1 MAEKAEAADAADQ
14 APAQGGRKKKI
25 ILIVAALVLL
35 AAGGGAAYWFL
46 VKKPAD
52 KDGEHAEEQKAE
64 QAAKSKPP
72 VFFSLD
78 PFTVNLVSEAT
89 DRYLQV
95 GIDLKVSGPEVSDKI
110 KSHLPEIR
118 NGVLLLLTSKRVED
132 LTSAEGKNLLRE
144 EIRDVVNR
152 PIGFF
157 REPPAAPEGDKPV
170 PKAPEAGVTDVLL
183 TSFVI
188 Q

>member
-1 MAEKAEAADAADQ
+1 MAEKAEE
-14 APAQGGRKKKI
+14 APAQGGKKKKTLLI
-25 ILIVAALVLL
+25 IIAVLVLL

-46 VKKPAD
+46 VKQKHAD
-52 KDGEHAEEQKAE
+52 KEGEPTEEQKAE
-64 QAAKSKPP
+64 EAAKAKPP
-72 VFFSLD
+72 VFITLD
-78 PFTVNLVSEAT
+78 PFTVNLLSEAS

-95 GIDLKVSGPEVSDKI
+95 GIDLKVSGADVSDKI
-110 KSHLPEIR
+110 KAHLPEIR

-132 LTSAEGKNLLRE
+132 LASAEGKNLLRE
-144 EIRDVVNR
+144 EIRDAVNR

-157 REPPAAPEGDKPV
+157 REAPAAPAEGDKPA
-170 PKAPEAGVTDVLL
+170 PKPPQAGVLDVLL